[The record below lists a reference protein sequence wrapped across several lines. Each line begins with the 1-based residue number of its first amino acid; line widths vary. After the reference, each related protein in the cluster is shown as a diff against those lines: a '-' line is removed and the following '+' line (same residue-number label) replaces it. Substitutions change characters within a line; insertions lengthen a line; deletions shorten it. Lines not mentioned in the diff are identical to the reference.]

1 MHIHNPL
8 SQQPLCLICHKPI
21 RKEPSLFTLVYDS
34 PICASC
40 LAQFEPLHYVGS
52 FHDVKLTILYRY
64 NAFFQ
69 TLLFRYKGQYDYEL
83 RNAFIVSDQRFLSDY
98 YRSHVIVVAP
108 SDDIANKKRGFIP
121 TAGIASSFS
130 SNIFTGLYKKSPFKQ
145 AEQSFESRQK
155 IKDVIDI
162 KNGEVLRK
170 KKVLLFDDVIT
181 SGSTL
186 EKCLDL
192 VCHYHPASIEIV
204 ILATRSY
211 HLEKNI

>member
-1 MHIHNPL
+1 M
-8 SQQPLCLICHKPI
+8 
-21 RKEPSLFTLVYDS
+21 
-34 PICASC
+34 
-40 LAQFEPLHYVGS
+40 
-52 FHDVKLTILYRY
+52 KLTILYRY

-145 AEQSFESRQK
+145 AEQSFEGRQK

-181 SGSTL
+181 SGSTF

>member
-83 RNAFIVSDQRFLSDY
+83 RNAFIVSDQCFLSDY

-121 TAGIASSFS
+121 TAGIVSSFS
-130 SNIFTGLYKKSPFKQ
+130 SNIFTGLYKKSP
-145 AEQSFESRQK
+145 
-155 IKDVIDI
+155 
-162 KNGEVLRK
+162 NGEVLRK

-192 VCHYHPASIEIV
+192 VYHYHPASIEIV